1 MPDPTGGATRIVIA
15 EDEAIIR
22 MDLREILEEDGYEV
36 VGECGNGE
44 DAIALVIELA
54 PDVAILDVKMPVM
67 DGIEAAKVLTD
78 ERRCAVVLLT
88 AFSQRELI
96 EAARDAGV
104 MAYVVKPFERSDLIP
119 AIEVA
124 IGRFSELSGLAGRA
138 SELEERL
145 EVRKLVDRA
154 KGRLIDGHG
163 MSEQDAFAFL
173 QRTAM
178 NQRRT
183 IKEVCGDVIDG
194 SLVP

>member
-1 MPDPTGGATRIVIA
+1 MPDPTAVATRIVIA

>member
-1 MPDPTGGATRIVIA
+1 MPDPSGGATRIVIA

-22 MDLREILEEDGYEV
+22 MDLREILEEEGYEV
-36 VGECGNGE
+36 IGECGNGE
-44 DAIALVIELA
+44 DAIALVTELA

-124 IGRFSELSGLAGRA
+124 LGRFSELSDLAGRA

-183 IKEVCGDVIDG
+183 IKEVCAEVIDG
-194 SLVP
+194 TLVP